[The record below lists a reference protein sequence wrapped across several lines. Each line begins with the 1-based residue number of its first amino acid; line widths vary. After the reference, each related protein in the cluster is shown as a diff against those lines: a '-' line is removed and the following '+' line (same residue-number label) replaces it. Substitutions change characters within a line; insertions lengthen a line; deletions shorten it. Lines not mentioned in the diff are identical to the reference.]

1 MSILIYSAGVGRTGA
16 FIAIDHEIQR
26 LRHEGIVD
34 VYNYVLK
41 MRYYRNCMVQSA
53 VRCDYAC
60 NLSSM
65 YIKIAI

>member
-1 MSILIYSAGVGRTGA
+1 MFVCSAGVGRTGA

-34 VYNYVLK
+34 IYNFVLK

-53 VRCDYAC
+53 VRCGYAC
-60 NLSSM
+60 MLTSQVC
-65 YIKIAI
+65 ILKIAI